1 MKNIQADKIIMIL
14 SIIAFVGV
22 GAYAFADWGMGYG
35 RQGKGIDGQGMAF
48 GGQGNTSNL
57 SEEEIS
63 KLDQE
68 RIDPVT
74 NMRKINP
81 NTAGS
86 FDRRGSMGSGMMGS
100 GMMNYGMM
108 GPGAYCNW

>member
-35 RQGKGIDGQGMAF
+35 RQGMAF
-48 GGQGNTSNL
+48 GGQGFTSDL
-57 SEEEIS
+57 SEDEIR

-74 NMRKINP
+74 KMRKINP
-81 NTAGS
+81 NTAGR
-86 FDRRGSMGSGMMGS
+86 FDRRGSMSFGMMGS

-108 GPGAYCNW
+108 GPGGYCNW